1 MKYKN
6 KLYMASLSYNRN
18 VKVLNF
24 TIFIYIVFIMFLKIE
39 QVENLIITT
48 MSLMYRNVPNGKYPY
63 RQCIQMHNRLIVLF
77 TEI

>member
-1 MKYKN
+1 
-6 KLYMASLSYNRN
+6 
-18 VKVLNF
+18 
-24 TIFIYIVFIMFLKIE
+24 MFLKIE

-48 MSLMYRNVPNGKYPY
+48 MSLIYRNVPNGKYPY